1 MGKGTK
7 SIILV
12 LDNNKVRLDAT
23 VAAINRFGQPNW
35 EAMGRE
41 HITEACVHLGRNDE
55 YLANGAL
62 DICDEDKEAV
72 MVILHMGNP
81 WRGSYVAA
89 LPDKIFLLVTGDQGG
104 AAGTEY
110 DINCFGFPAA
120 WSPELFSGTSWNAFF
135 RVLGKAFTLGKYIA
149 DLKQAVQEACEFLGA
164 DSTLSKV
171 IHELYIRTLAFKVK
185 YLTKGKRSVLN
196 ETNFEEIFSGRTSQS
211 YPETGIAFEE
221 FIEGLLTKRL
231 IDSRLELKNISTMCS
246 GHGPCWPDS
255 SGTPTNA
262 TKQLEELAEILK
274 KEDAGACKELKD
286 WIDRFDKYLRKL
298 RIELQ
303 K

>member
-35 EAMGRE
+35 EAKGRE
-41 HITEACVHLGRNDE
+41 HITEACAHLGRNDE

-81 WRGSYVAA
+81 LRGSYVEA
-89 LPDKIFLLVTGDQGG
+89 LHNKIFLLVTGDQGG
-104 AAGTEY
+104 ATGTEY
-110 DINCFGFPAA
+110 RDNCYGFPAA
-120 WSPELFSGTSWNAFF
+120 WRPESFSGTSWNAFF

-196 ETNFEEIFSGRTSQS
+196 ETNFEEIFSLRTSQS
-211 YPETGIAFEE
+211 FPEAGIEFQDFIASFLTGQ
-221 FIEGLLTKRL
+221 L
-231 IDSRLELKNISTMCS
+231 IDSRRTLKDISTICS
-246 GHGPCWPDS
+246 GGDPCWPNS
-255 SGTPTNA
+255 SGASKNA
-262 TKQLEELAEILK
+262 TEQLEELADILK
-274 KEDAGACKELKD
+274 KEDARACEELND
-286 WIDRFDKYLRKL
+286 WIDRFDKYLREL